1 MKTLE
6 SVQEQLEKVHSP
18 ESAMA
23 EFEYLE
29 YLERQGEKVCQL
41 EKVALA
47 NIAQDSFWNQ
57 N

>member
-6 SVQEQLEKVHSP
+6 SVQKHLANIHTP

-29 YLERQGEKVCQL
+29 YLEMQGEEVCQI

-47 NIAQDSFWNQ
+47 NIAQNCDWNQ
-57 N
+57 Y

>member
-6 SVQEQLEKVHSP
+6 SVQANLEKMHTP
-18 ESAMA
+18 ESAMS

-29 YLERQGEKVCQL
+29 YLERNGQKVCQI

-47 NIAQDSFWNQ
+47 NIAQNCDWNQ

>member
-6 SVQEQLEKVHSP
+6 SVQKHLEDIYTP

-29 YLERQGEKVCQL
+29 YLEARGEKVCQF

-47 NIAQDSFWNQ
+47 NIAQNCDWS
-57 N
+57 